1 MYYKYYC
8 NKCEKEVEV
17 KMSYKDLPLK
27 NCPECNSEDVERV
40 YSSVGQVWKTSGSYK
55 YGVSE

>member
-8 NKCEKEVEV
+8 KECEKEHEV

-27 NCPECNSEDVERV
+27 NCPECHSEDIERV
-40 YSSVGQVWKTSGSYK
+40 WGAINQVWKTDGAFK
-55 YGVSE
+55 YGGIN